1 LVTPLVSGIIG
12 AGAATAVIL
21 GIILLLPQLTPQQ
34 QSQQHSQ
41 TQTEVSRQQQEK
53 APLQPTPQQ
62 SPSAN
67 EDSNNNNNN
76 NNNNPT
82 TAQSTTTAS
91 TADPWEQLRL
101 QDAVFDDFYNTINE
115 CTSPPLNAEEQAIK
129 PSTITCRQ
137 TIQNGTANWCNTGE
151 NYHAE
156 KCEAVNFLSR
166 IYDFIS

>member
-1 LVTPLVSGIIG
+1 LVSGIIG

-67 EDSNNNNNN
+67 EDSN

>member
-1 LVTPLVSGIIG
+1 LVSGIIG

-21 GIILLLPQLTPQQ
+21 AIILLLPQLTPQQ

-67 EDSNNNNNN
+67 EDS
-76 NNNNPT
+76 NNNPT

>member
-1 LVTPLVSGIIG
+1 MVTPLVSGIIG

-21 GIILLLPQLTPQQ
+21 GIILFLPQLTPQQ
-34 QSQQHSQ
+34 QQQPNSQ
-41 TQTEVSRQQQEK
+41 TQTEVSRQQQET

-67 EDSNNNNNN
+67 EDN

-91 TADPWEQLRL
+91 MADPWEQLRL
-101 QDAVFDDFYNTINE
+101 QDPVFDDFYNTINE
-115 CTSPPLNAEEQAIK
+115 CTSPPLNAEEQVIK

>member
-1 LVTPLVSGIIG
+1 MVSGIIG

-67 EDSNNNNNN
+67 EDNNNNN

>member
-1 LVTPLVSGIIG
+1 MVSGIIG

-67 EDSNNNNNN
+67 EDSN

>member
-1 LVTPLVSGIIG
+1 MG

-34 QSQQHSQ
+34 QQQAQQHSQ

-53 APLQPTPQQ
+53 APLQPTPRQ

-67 EDSNNNNNN
+67 ED